1 MSVNL
6 SNLTMS
12 RVSAGTS
19 GSTPPS
25 GDPYWSDVSFLLE
38 TATPS
43 SITDA
48 TGKTIGNSGV
58 TVSGAVYQV
67 GTSSAYANGSSY
79 LSTSSDADFDFG
91 TGDFTMEGWFYLTG
105 DAAVNPG
112 GRRDATI
119 MGCWNDVVAATCWNI
134 FIFGNAS
141 TTGTGIVLDT
151 FSGGVESYLVAN
163 TTINKNAWTYFA
175 VVKASNVAT
184 IYVNGVAIDSGAYT
198 APVNS
203 GGNAMRVASLQQGGA
218 PKFYN
223 YFPGNLQQLRITKG
237 VARYTANFTAPTE
250 PFPTN

>member
-12 RVSAGTS
+12 NASASTS
-19 GSTPPS
+19 GSAPG

-38 TATPS
+38 TALPS

-48 TGKTIGNSGV
+48 TGKTVSNSGV

-67 GTSSAYANGSSY
+67 GTSSASANGSSY
-79 LSTSSDADFDFG
+79 LSISPDADFNFG
-91 TGDFTMEGWFYLTG
+91 TDNFTMEGWFYLTG

-119 MGCWNDVVAATCWNI
+119 MGCWPDAGLDTAWQL
-134 FIFGNAS
+134 FIFGDAS
-141 TTGTGIVLDT
+141 TTGTGLVFNT
-151 FSGGVESYLVAN
+151 FSGGVESYQIAS
-163 TTINKNAWTYFA
+163 TAINKNAWTYFA
-175 VVKASNVAT
+175 VVKASNTVT
-184 IYVNGVAIDSGAYT
+184 IYVNGAAVSTGAYT
-198 APVNS
+198 APVNG
-203 GGNAMRVASLQQGGA
+203 GGNAMRVASLQQGDA

-237 VARYTANFTAPTE
+237 VARYTANFAVPTA

>member
-1 MSVNL
+1 MPVNL

-19 GSTPPS
+19 GSATG
-25 GDPYWSDVSFLLE
+25 GDPYWNDVSFLLE

-48 TGKTIGNSGV
+48 TGKTITNSGI
-58 TVSGAVYQV
+58 TVSGSVYQV

-79 LSTSSDADFDFG
+79 LYASPDAAFNFG
-91 TGDFTMEGWFYLTG
+91 TGDFTMEGWFYLTA
-105 DAAVNPG
+105 DADVNPA

-119 MGCWNDVVAATCWNI
+119 MGCWPDAGLVTAWSI
-134 FIFGNAS
+134 FILGNGS
-141 TTGTGIVLDT
+141 TTGTGLVLDT
-151 FSGGVESYLVAN
+151 FSGGTESYLIAN
-163 TTINKNAWTYFA
+163 TTISKNAWTYFA
-175 VVKASNVAT
+175 LVNQSNTAT
-184 IYVNGVAIDSGAYT
+184 IYINGVAINSGAFA

-203 GGNAMRVASLQQGGA
+203 GGNAMRVACLQQGGA

-237 VARYTANFTAPTE
+237 VARYTADFTPPAQ